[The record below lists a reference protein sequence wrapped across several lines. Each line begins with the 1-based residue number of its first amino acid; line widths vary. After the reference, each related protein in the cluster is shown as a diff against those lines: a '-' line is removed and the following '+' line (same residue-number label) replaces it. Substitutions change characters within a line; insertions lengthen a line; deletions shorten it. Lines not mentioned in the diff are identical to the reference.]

1 MHDKAAE
8 TIVLRSL
15 NKNSKSLYLKMYYMV
30 NSQLNKLKN
39 SKTNGEKT

>member
-1 MHDKAAE
+1 MLDKAAE
-8 TIVLRSL
+8 TIVLRLL

-39 SKTNGEKT
+39 SKTNDERT